1 MDVVYLVREGER
13 NEELRHSL
21 RSLVNL
27 PHDAVW
33 IVGHRPAWVDSAEV
47 FHIPTTQGQEVAAK
61 HENTWRAWWAMA
73 EARGISDDFV
83 LMNDDFFI
91 MQPMT
96 GITSEHAGPLLEWVD
111 AMGNIRTTA
120 RMRHTI
126 AALAARGRGPAPL
139 LAYETHSPMTLNR
152 RALAEV
158 MAFGQAYRNRT
169 LSGPL
174 CKRSLYGNYVGL
186 PAVLAPDLKV
196 RDNISVPTGAAIIS
210 TSDTTF
216 NYGRVGLHVRRAF
229 SEPSPYERVRPVMP
243 VR

>member
-33 IVGHRPAWVDSAEV
+33 IVGHRPSWVDSAEV
-47 FHIPTTQGQEVAAK
+47 FHVPTVQGHETAAK

-96 GITSEHAGPLLEWVD
+96 EVVTEHAGPLLEWVD

-126 AALAARGRGPAPL
+126 AALMRGGRATGL
-139 LAYETHSPMTLNR
+139 LAYETHAPMLLNR
-152 RALAEV
+152 PGLAEV

-169 LSGPL
+169 LTGPL
-174 CKRSLYGNYVGL
+174 CKRSLYGNYHGV
-186 PAVLAPDLKV
+186 PATYAPDLKV
-196 RDNISVPTGAAIIS
+196 RDNLSVPRGAAIIS

-229 SEPSPYERVRPVMP
+229 PEPSSYERVRPVMP
-243 VR
+243 VW